1 MYYYNHERP
10 NQAIEGKRPV
20 EMLDQNSS

>member
-20 EMLDQNSS
+20 EMLEQNSS